1 MGTWQRRS
9 SLGSRRVKS
18 ATALGRSSLSFF
30 PLLPGRP
37 LFLLPRWR
45 SWPYRGGAMLTFAM
59 RSGNHNGSSS
69 PTREVFITKLAPT
82 IENLLANLLVSEA
95 SLSALSYVTGEQV
108 LTCRL
113 IRMSASANL
122 PPVYS
127 SCELLGGL

>member
-1 MGTWQRRS
+1 
-9 SLGSRRVKS
+9 
-18 ATALGRSSLSFF
+18 
-30 PLLPGRP
+30 
-37 LFLLPRWR
+37 
-45 SWPYRGGAMLTFAM
+45 MLTFAM

-82 IENLLANLLVSEA
+82 IENLLANLLISEA

-113 IRMSASANL
+113 LRRSASANL

-127 SCELLGGL
+127 SCELLGSA

>member
-1 MGTWQRRS
+1 MRC
-9 SLGSRRVKS
+9 SLGNRRVIGV
-18 ATALGRSSLSFF
+18 TALGRSSLYSF
-30 PLLPGRP
+30 PLLAGRP
-37 LFLLPRWR
+37 LLLLPRWR
-45 SWPYRGGAMLTFAM
+45 SWPYRGGAILTFAM

-82 IENLLANLLVSEA
+82 IANLLVSEA

-113 IRMSASANL
+113 LRMSASANL